1 MSRRRLRDAVGHRLA
16 GLLGPPLVRALGATY
31 RVVVAGP
38 ERPEPSARAEPV
50 LLALWHGRLLPIV
63 VTHRGRGVVA
73 LVSEHRDGEYI
84 GRVLE
89 RVGFIVA
96 RGSTTRGGAR
106 ALFEMAAHARQGR
119 DLAIT
124 PDGPRGPRLE
134 VRAGVLA
141 IAQRAGV
148 AIVPT
153 GAGASSAWVLPT
165 WDRFLIPRPWSRVAV
180 VYGEPLRVPSDGAAD
195 LEALR
200 ALLAERIE
208 DATRRADEIAAG
220 RAGVGEIARRGMAD
234 RAALGGTARVG
245 MAAGGAGS
253 AWSRP
258 GPPASLSARAAVEAP
273 PPVARPARAN
283 RGAPVLAVYRA
294 LTDLIYALA
303 WPILSILERTRPDRW
318 ATRLGR
324 VNGLPRGGTWVHAA
338 SVGEIA
344 GARPLLAALADSPG
358 GAPLVV
364 STMTV
369 AGRRVAATGG
379 ASVAGAFLAPF
390 DFRRAAGRALEALAP
405 RALVLLETELWPNLL
420 VEAARRRIP
429 IAIANGRISDRTAG
443 RYGLLRPLFAPA
455 LASVSWIG
463 AQTERDRERFIA
475 LGAAPDS
482 VEVVGSSKE
491 DARGAEPSGRDERR
505 RALGLGGDDV
515 LLVFGS
521 ARSAEDDVFLPVV
534 KRLLDA
540 HPALRVLYAPRHVER
555 VGALS
560 ARMAQIG
567 IAARPLAAWRR
578 APGPERALVLDTI
591 GELAALYG
599 AADVAVVGGSFSR
612 HGGHNPIEPA
622 RCGVPV
628 VMGPSREN
636 VRDAWEWLAASGGA
650 EEAADGGALER
661 ALTRLVGSEAERAR
675 RGAALR
681 AAVEGRASVTRRI
694 VDALVE
700 RGVLGRR
707 A

>member
-1 MSRRRLRDAVGHRLA
+1 VSRRRLRDAVGYHLA
-16 GLLGPPLVRALGATY
+16 GLVGPPLVRALGATY
-31 RVVVAGP
+31 RVIVVGP
-38 ERPEPSARAEPV
+38 ERPENSSSEGSV

-89 RVGFIVA
+89 RVGFRVA

-165 WDRFLIPRPWSRVAV
+165 WDRFLIPRPWCRVAV
-180 VYGEPLRVPSDGAAD
+180 VYGEPIRVPPDGGAD
-195 LEALR
+195 LETLR

-220 RAGVGEIARRGMAD
+220 AGADEIAPGRSGRD
-234 RAALGGTARVG
+234 GTAV
-245 MAAGGAGS
+245 AGS

-258 GPPASLSARAAVEAP
+258 GIPASLSARETVGAP
-273 PPVARPARAN
+273 LPGAGPARAN
-283 RGAPVLAVYRA
+283 RGAPVLVAYRA
-294 LTDLIYALA
+294 LTDLLYALA
-303 WPILSILERTRPDRW
+303 WPFLRILERLRPDLW

-324 VNGLPRGGTWVHAA
+324 VNGLPRGATWVHAA

-344 GARPLLAALADSPG
+344 GARPLLAAIADSPG
-358 GAPLVV
+358 GAPVVV

-369 AGRRVAATGG
+369 AGRRVAGTGG
-379 ASVAGAFLAPF
+379 PAVAGAFLAPF
-390 DFRRAAGRALEALAP
+390 DFRRAVGRALDALAP

-429 IAIANGRISDRTAG
+429 IVIANGRISDRTAG

-455 LASVSWIG
+455 LATVSWIG
-463 AQTERDRERFIA
+463 AQTERDRERFVA
-475 LGAAPDS
+475 LGAPPAS

-491 DARGAEPSGRDERR
+491 DARGAETAGRDERR
-505 RALGLGGDDV
+505 RGLGLGGDDV

-521 ARSAEDDVFLPVV
+521 ARSAEDDVFLPVA

-540 HPALRVLYAPRHVER
+540 HPALHVLYAPRHVER
-555 VGALS
+555 VGALL
-560 ARMAQIG
+560 ARMAEGG
-567 IAARPLAAWRR
+567 IAARPLTAWRR
-578 APGPERALVLDTI
+578 ARGPERAIVLDTI

-612 HGGHNPIEPA
+612 HGGHNPLEPA
-622 RCGVPV
+622 RWGVPV

-636 VRDAWEWLAASGGA
+636 VREAWEWLAASGGA
-650 EEAADGGALER
+650 EAAADGEALGR
-661 ALTRLVGSEAERAR
+661 ALARLVGSAAERAR
-675 RGAALR
+675 RGVALR
-681 AAVEGRASVTRRI
+681 AAVEGRSSVTRRI
-694 VDALVE
+694 VAALVE
-700 RGVLGRR
+700 RGVLGER